1 MTDDLQEKLEEIVR
15 VVKELRDMTPP
26 GYESTD
32 ENERVIN
39 RLCVR
44 QVELFIELAE
54 MVGARETAFWL
65 ESSLKMMRVFPT

>member
-1 MTDDLQEKLEEIVR
+1 MTDARTKLQEIIDVVR
-15 VVKELRDMTPP
+15 ELRDMTPP

-54 MVGARETAFWL
+54 MIGAREAALWL
-65 ESSLKMMRVFPT
+65 EYGLKRMRVFPT